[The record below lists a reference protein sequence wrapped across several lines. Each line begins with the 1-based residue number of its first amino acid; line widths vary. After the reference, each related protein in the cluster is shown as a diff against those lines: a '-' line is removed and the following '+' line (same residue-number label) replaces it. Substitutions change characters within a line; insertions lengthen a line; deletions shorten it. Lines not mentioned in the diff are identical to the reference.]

1 MNNNKRLPHTPPDTR
16 HRIRELAY
24 FRMIHESDLVC
35 RQSTRM
41 DRRTFAILCHL
52 LRNVAGLSST
62 EIVDVEEMVAVFLHV
77 LAHDVK
83 NRVIQR
89 EFVRSG
95 ETVSRHFNIVLL
107 VVLRLYEE
115 LIKRPVPNCLGAL
128 DGTYIKVNV
137 PAGDR
142 PTFKTRKREIATNVL
157 GVCDMKGDFVYVLA
171 GWEGSAVCCGS
182 YVMRFH
188 EKMDYKCQRGFL
200 APYRG
205 QRYHLQEWRGA
216 ANAPTNAKEYFNMK
230 HSSARNVIERAFGVL
245 KGRWAILRG
254 KSYYPL
260 QVQCRTNLACALLH
274 NLINREMTYCD
285 DVDDKNEGDSTYAT
299 TTASEDIQYIETT
312 NEWSQ
317 WRNDLAESMFT
328 EWQLRNT

>member
-1 MNNNKRLPHTPPDTR
+1 MNNNKRLPHTPPDTH

-62 EIVDVEEMVAVFLHV
+62 EIVDVEEMVAMFLHV

-107 VVLRLYEE
+107 AVLRLYEE
-115 LIKRPVPNCLGAL
+115 LMKRPVPNCLGAL

-142 PTFKTRKREIATNVL
+142 PTFRTRKGEIATNVL
-157 GVCDMKGDFVYVLA
+157 GVCDTKGDFVYVLA
-171 GWEGSAVCCGS
+171 GWEGSAADSRILRDAISQENGLQVPKGYYYLCDAG
-182 YVMRFH
+182 YPNA
-188 EKMDYKCQRGFL
+188 EGFL
-200 APYRG
+200 VPYRG
-205 QRYHLQEWRGA
+205 HVYHLQEWRGA

-245 KGRWAILRG
+245 KGR
-254 KSYYPL
+254 
-260 QVQCRTNLACALLH
+260 
-274 NLINREMTYCD
+274 
-285 DVDDKNEGDSTYAT
+285 
-299 TTASEDIQYIETT
+299 
-312 NEWSQ
+312 
-317 WRNDLAESMFT
+317 
-328 EWQLRNT
+328 

>member
-24 FRMIHESDLVC
+24 FCMIHESDLVC

-62 EIVDVEEMVAVFLHV
+62 EIVDVEEMVAMFLHV

-89 EFVRSG
+89 EFVWSG
-95 ETVSRHFNIVLL
+95 ETVSRHFNI
-107 VVLRLYEE
+107 
-115 LIKRPVPNCLGAL
+115 NCLGAL
-128 DGTYIKVNV
+128 DGPYIKVNV

-142 PTFKTRKREIATNVL
+142 PTFRTRKGEIATNVL
-157 GVCDMKGDFVYVLA
+157 GVCDTKGDFVYVLA
-171 GWEGSAVCCGS
+171 GWEGSAADSRILRDAISRENGLQVPKGYYYLCDAG
-182 YVMRFH
+182 YPNA
-188 EKMDYKCQRGFL
+188 EGFL

-245 KGRWAILRG
+245 KGHWTILRG

-260 QVQCRTNLACALLH
+260 QVQCRTILACALLH

-285 DVDDKNEGDSTYAT
+285 DVDDEDEGDSMYVT

-317 WRNDLAESMFT
+317 WRDDLAESMFT
-328 EWQLRNT
+328 VWQLRNA

>member
-1 MNNNKRLPHTPPDTR
+1 
-16 HRIRELAY
+16 
-24 FRMIHESDLVC
+24 MIHESDLVC

-62 EIVDVEEMVAVFLHV
+62 EIVDVEEMVAMFLHV

-89 EFVRSG
+89 EFVLSG

-107 VVLRLYEE
+107 AVVRLYEE
-115 LIKRPVPNCLGAL
+115 LIKRPVLNCLGAL

-137 PAGDR
+137 LVGDR
-142 PTFKTRKREIATNVL
+142 PTFRTRKGEITNVL
-157 GVCDMKGDFVYVLA
+157 GVCDTKGISFMSWPVGKDPQQTR
-171 GWEGSAVCCGS
+171 GS
-182 YVMRFH
+182 YLCDAGYPNA
-188 EKMDYKCQRGFL
+188 EGFL

-205 QRYHLQEWRGA
+205 QWYHLQEWCGA
-216 ANAPTNAKEYFNMK
+216 ANTPTNPKKYFNMK
-230 HSSARNVIERAFGVL
+230 HSLARNVIEPAFGVL

-260 QVQCRTNLACALLH
+260 QVQCRTILACVLLH
-274 NLINREMTYCD
+274 NLINREMTYCEHVD
-285 DVDDKNEGDSTYAT
+285 DVDEGDSTYRT
-299 TTASEDIQYIETT
+299 TKDIHYIETT

-317 WRNDLAESMFT
+317 WRDELAESMFT
-328 EWQLRNT
+328 DW